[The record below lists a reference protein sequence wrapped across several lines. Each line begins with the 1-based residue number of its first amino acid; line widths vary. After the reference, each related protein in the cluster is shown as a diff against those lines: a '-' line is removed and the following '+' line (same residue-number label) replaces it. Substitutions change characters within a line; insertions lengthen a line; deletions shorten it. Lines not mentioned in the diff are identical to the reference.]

1 MTLRY
6 PNKGYLYDFAEEKK
20 KNPTEAELNFKN
32 FCEMYQ
38 IQYTFQKPVY
48 CDDRGYILD
57 FEVKFPYNKKGRTI
71 YFVVEIDG
79 GYHMTAEQKE
89 KDKQRTQDLLQGK
102 YEKVIRIKNE
112 DTTTLKRMCNAF
124 LIGIPKKKK
133 SCERFR
139 DYIKKQ
145 RLEIFQ
151 FRSQNGLLCPRKAP
165 KTKGG
170 TGHRPQG
177 KVSKNA

>member
-6 PNKGYLYDFAEEKK
+6 PNKGYLYEFAEDKK

-38 IQYTFQKPVY
+38 IQYSFQKPVY

-57 FEVKFPYNKKGRTI
+57 FEVKYPYNKKGRTI

-79 GYHMTAEQKE
+79 GYHMTPEQKE
-89 KDKQRTQDLLQGK
+89 KDKKRTEDLLQGR

-112 DTTTLKRMCNAF
+112 DTKTLKRMANAF
-124 LIGIPKKKK
+124 INSIPKKKK
-133 SCERFR
+133 PCQKFYNYLKDR
-139 DYIKKQ
+139 

-151 FRSQNGLLCPRKAP
+151 YRQQNGLLSP
-165 KTKGG
+165 KNVKL
-170 TGHRPQG
+170 
-177 KVSKNA
+177 S

>member
-1 MTLRY
+1 MIMRY

-57 FEVKFPYNKKGRTI
+57 FEVKFQHNKKGKSI

-79 GYHMTAEQKE
+79 GYHKTPDQKT
-89 KDKQRTQDLLQGK
+89 KDNQRTQDLLKGR

-112 DTTTLKRMCNAF
+112 DTTTLKRMCDAF
-124 LIGIPKKKK
+124 LAGIPKKKK
-133 SCERFR
+133 KHIRF
-139 DYIKKQ
+139 YEYVKKR
-145 RLEIFQ
+145 RLEIYQ
-151 FRSQNGLLCPRKAP
+151 FRSQNGLLCPRKAK

-170 TGHRPQG
+170 SGDQG
-177 KVSKNA
+177 NPISV